1 MLIEMKL
8 NAFLDRTASSDPVP
22 GGGSISALA
31 AASAAGLVE
40 MVANLT
46 SGGKGFE
53 ATKTEMKEI
62 SGKAAVFRKKISGCI
77 DLDSEAYNQVILSY
91 KMPKNNEAESKT
103 RTRAIQAALKHAA
116 EVPLRVASE
125 TLKLMTLAEIVLKK
139 GNPNAVTDGL
149 VAVMMAR
156 AAILGALYNVKIN
169 LKFITDS
176 SYVSKLSAQVREMEV
191 TALKKEKDLL
201 ALVNL

>member
-1 MLIEMKL
+1 MFTEMKL

-46 SGGKGFE
+46 AGGKGFE

-62 SGKAAVFRKKISGCI
+62 SRKSAAIREKLSECI
-77 DLDSEAYNQVILSY
+77 DLDSKAYNQVISSF
-91 KMPKNNEAESKT
+91 KMPQNTEAEKKT
-103 RTRAIQAALKHAA
+103 RTSAIQAALKHAA
-116 EVPLRVASE
+116 EVPLWVASE
-125 TLKLMTLAEIVLKK
+125 TLNLIKLAEIVLKK
-139 GNPNAVTDGL
+139 GNPNAVTDAL

-156 AAILGALYNVKIN
+156 TAILGALCNVKIN
-169 LKFITDS
+169 LKSITDT
-176 SYVSKLSAQVREMEV
+176 SYVSKLSAQVREMETIV
-191 TALKKEKDLL
+191 IKKEKYLL
-201 ALVNL
+201 ALVNI